1 MVTSWL
7 GLIECLRRLGA
18 IANLS
23 AAFDLLLARAYHDEL
38 AARAISQNTI
48 LSIHK

>member
-23 AAFDLLLARAYHDEL
+23 AAFDLLARAYHDEL